1 MNQASTIPT
10 RARAL
15 ICLAI
20 LLLLA
25 PSLAEA
31 GKEPKKRVAVYGFE
45 NRTAKS
51 NWEQRQIQQQ
61 MGNLGYAMAEKLME
75 SLNKTGKFVV
85 LDRLALG
92 DVLAEQNL
100 HGTAE
105 AKPGEESRLTSAQA
119 VIRGVITNVEV
130 IGDEEGGLG
139 FKKLNLNFKTNR
151 VSIRLNIR
159 IVDTTTGQVL
169 QSQSVEGVAKKRG
182 AGLSIQT
189 EKLKTGLEGNRTLPL
204 GKAADMAVEKAVE
217 KIVSGMERIPWQGR
231 VARVTGRHVYINAGR
246 QENVEPGLRLRVFQ
260 EGARIIDPETN
271 EDLGTRDEEIG
282 IVEVEDVHARFAVA
296 KVTAGQGFARG
307 NIVRP
312 APELE

>member
-1 MNQASTIPT
+1 MKRASTIPT

-15 ICLAI
+15 ICLAVI
-20 LLLLA
+20 LLLA
-25 PSLAEA
+25 PCLAEA

-45 NRTAKS
+45 NRTAKT
-51 NWEQRQIQQQ
+51 NWEQRRIEQQ

-85 LDRLALG
+85 LDRLALD

-100 HGTAE
+100 HGAAE

-139 FKKLNLNFKTNR
+139 FKKFNLNFNTTR

-159 IVDTTTGQVL
+159 IIDTTTGQVL

-189 EKLKTGLEGNRTLPL
+189 EELESDLEGNRTLPL
-204 GKAADMAVEKAVE
+204 GKAADMAVEKAVA
-217 KIVSGMERIPWQGR
+217 KIISGMERVPWQGR

-246 QENVEPGLRLRVFQ
+246 QENVDPGLRLRVFQ

-282 IVEVEDVHARFAVA
+282 IVEVESVHPRFAIA

-312 APELE
+312 AHDLE

>member
-1 MNQASTIPT
+1 MK
-10 RARAL
+10 RATNTPYRVHVL
-15 ICLAI
+15 IWMTLV
-20 LLLLA
+20 LLLA

-45 NRTAKS
+45 NRATKTRY
-51 NWEQRQIQQQ
+51 EQKYIQRM

-85 LDRLALG
+85 LDRLALD

-100 HGTAE
+100 KGTVG
-105 AKPGEESRLTSAQA
+105 AKPGEKSRLTSAQA
-119 VIRGVITNVEV
+119 VIRGVITDVEV
-130 IGDEEGGLG
+130 IGGEEGGFG
-139 FKKLNLNFKTNR
+139 FKKFNLNFNTTR

-182 AGLSIQT
+182 AGVTIKT
-189 EKLKTGLEGNRTLPL
+189 ENLDTDMKGNRTLPL
-204 GKAADMAVEKAVE
+204 GKAADMAVDKAVA
-217 KIVSGMERIPWQGR
+217 KIIAGMESVPWQGR
-231 VARVTGRHVYINAGR
+231 VARVTGRRVYINAGR
-246 QENVEPGLRLRVFQ
+246 QENVEPGLRLRVFE

-282 IVEVEDVHARFAVA
+282 VVEVEDVQDRFAIA
-296 KVTAGQGFARG
+296 KVTAGQGFAPG

-312 APELE
+312 VQGGD